1 MKDRFI
7 ELIRRASTSLPADV
21 QTAIVAAASREEDG
35 SRARRVLMTLLQ
47 NASEASRRSLPICQD
62 SGTLIFNV
70 WHGPGFSASDLKKE
84 IGAAVVSA
92 TERSWLRPNAVDPV
106 TGANSGN
113 NLGSGAPLILFH
125 DIPEDRLEATLLQKG
140 GGSEN
145 VSTQYSLPDAKLGA
159 DRDLDGVRR
168 CILDAAFKAQG
179 FGCAPGTLGV
189 GIGGDRMTSYM
200 TAKEQLLRRLDDT
213 NPVPALASL
222 EEKAFEEINSLGIG
236 PMGFGGRTTALGV
249 KIGARHRVPASFFVS
264 VAYMCWAF
272 RRCTM
277 KVAGEK
283 VEYIS

>member
-1 MKDRFI
+1 MQDRFL

-21 QTAIVAAASREEDG
+21 KAAIVAAASLEEDG

-47 NASEASRRSLPICQD
+47 NASEASRRSLPVCQD
-62 SGTLIFNV
+62 SGSLIFNV
-70 WHGPGFSASDLKKE
+70 RHGPGFSASGLKKE
-84 IGAAVVSA
+84 IAAAVVSA

-113 NLGSGAPLILFH
+113 NLGVGAPLMLFH

-145 VSTQYSLPDAKLGA
+145 VSAQYSLPDETLGA
-159 DRDLDGVRR
+159 DRDLEGVRR

-179 FGCAPGTLGV
+179 FGCAPGTFGV
-189 GIGGDRMTSYM
+189 GIGGDRMTSCM
-200 TAKEQLLRRLDDT
+200 TAKDQLLRRLDDT

-222 EEKAFEEINSLGIG
+222 EEKALEEINSLGIG

-277 KVAGEK
+277 KVAGDK
-283 VEYIS
+283 AEYFS